1 MKYYLRITEYNI
13 LVLKDSREEQCNNGL
28 HGFYVVKVL
37 KDVWPGYK
45 FEVGWILYDLKNS
58 EYIHPFDTL
67 EEAIGYAALEVL

>member
-1 MKYYLRITEYNI
+1 MKYYLRITESTI
-13 LVLKDSREEQCNNGL
+13 LILKDSREEQYNGL

-37 KDVWPGYK
+37 KDTHSCNK

-58 EYIHPFDTL
+58 EYMHPFDTL